1 LSLLEEAL
9 VGDAEKKSKA
19 AKRADRLKKERED
32 RLRQER
38 EKKRAQEANNL
49 DPLLANTDAMIGSAY
64 ATDNGETSGGG
75 ALNAP
80 LSANEAA
87 GTGIDSALSALSVG
101 KADDQHPEKRMRALH
116 LAFEEKL
123 MPEMKR
129 DYPGLKRSQYKE
141 KIFAVWKKSPENPM
155 NWPQQS

>member
-1 LSLLEEAL
+1 MSLLEETL

-19 AKRADRLKKERED
+19 AKRAERLKKEREE

-38 EKKRAQEANNL
+38 EQKRAKEVQHQ
-49 DPLLANTDAMIGSAY
+49 DPLLANTDAMIGSV
-64 ATDNGETSGGG
+64 TDHNGGEFT
-75 ALNAP
+75 LNAP
-80 LSANEAA
+80 LNANEAI

-101 KADDQHPEKRMRALH
+101 NSEEQHPEKRMKALH

-123 MPEMKR
+123 MPEIKR

-141 KIFAVWKKSPENPM
+141 KIFAIWKKSPENPM
-155 NWPQQS
+155 NWHQQSC